1 MEKEEAKGEPIKRLP
16 VQIFID
22 KLYPSK
28 IDVMKRFEKSH
39 EDLLC
44 LSYPP
49 TLIVSNILPSTLTC
63 KIKVHCRIANYFEE
77 IWSSLLLKF
86 FFDIV
91 II

>member
-1 MEKEEAKGEPIKRLP
+1 MEKEEAKGEPMKRLP

-44 LSYPP
+44 LS
-49 TLIVSNILPSTLTC
+49 
-63 KIKVHCRIANYFEE
+63 
-77 IWSSLLLKF
+77 
-86 FFDIV
+86 
-91 II
+91 